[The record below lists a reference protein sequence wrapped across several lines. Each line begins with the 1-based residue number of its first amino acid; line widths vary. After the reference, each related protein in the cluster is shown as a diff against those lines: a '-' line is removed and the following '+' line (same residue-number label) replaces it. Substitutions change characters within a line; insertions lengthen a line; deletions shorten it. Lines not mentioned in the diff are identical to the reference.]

1 MRGIED
7 GHARG
12 CAVSGEAGP
21 HRRLH
26 RYNVG
31 AQAVLERHGGK
42 NQRLWQG
49 IAGPGGAVFETF
61 AWVIEF
67 DSWADYGMYLDAVL
81 ADEDFQAGAGKLFG
95 ADAPATQTASSIENE
110 IEI

>member
-1 MRGIED
+1 MATRGVVQFQVKPGRTED
-7 GHARG
+7 FIAIT
-12 CAVSGEAGP
+12 SELKP
-21 HRRLH
+21 
-26 RYNVG
+26 
-31 AQAVLERHGGK
+31 VLERHGGK
-42 NQRLWQG
+42 KQRLWQG

>member
-1 MRGIED
+1 MGRTN
-7 GHARG
+7 A
-12 CAVSGEAGP
+12 SGRASP
-21 HRRLH
+21 DL
-26 RYNVG
+26 
-31 AQAVLERHGGK
+31 AA
-42 NQRLWQG
+42 
-49 IAGPGGAVFETF
+49 PVFETF